1 MNQFG
6 THELAVC
13 CDTLMRNAGE
23 DHVADASLMLGE
35 GQAINLKTRL
45 AAKLLGWAKTF
56 LRICEALQRTSND
69 VFVAKVCKFVS
80 FAGSTE
86 QIPEFASRVVWRE
99 AKVLT
104 TCLGHF

>member
-45 AAKLLGWAKTF
+45 AAKLLGWAKNLF
-56 LRICEALQRTSND
+56 ANLRGATKN
-69 VFVAKVCKFVS
+69 VK
-80 FAGSTE
+80 
-86 QIPEFASRVVWRE
+86 
-99 AKVLT
+99 
-104 TCLGHF
+104 